1 MYLKDPGLPG
11 VFSAAAQALPPA
23 VFGLL
28 RRPRAVAGQATV
40 SSSALPVSASA
51 CVCLASGRALA
62 CRWPHGLVSPCSGGW
77 RGFSLARWAGASPVL
92 GGSRLS
98 CAPPPMDFQGCEEVG
113 ASGRTGL
120 SVFCHLLTS

>member
-28 RRPRAVAGQATV
+28 RRPQAVAGQATV

-51 CVCLASGRALA
+51 CVCAWPVGGLWPVVGLTVLCPPALEGGAASLWLAGPGPAPCWGAAGCPVPRPPWTSRAVRKWGLQA
-62 CRWPHGLVSPCSGGW
+62 GLV
-77 RGFSLARWAGASPVL
+77 
-92 GGSRLS
+92 
-98 CAPPPMDFQGCEEVG
+98 
-113 ASGRTGL
+113 
-120 SVFCHLLTS
+120 